1 MKPSSMPKAMILRND
16 KNSISEATKSMR
28 EIVKNRYIYQ
38 KALLDEVVYSILYT
52 ASEKPLKERIN
63 FKMLDQD
70 IKTELMNN
78 GIDIAYHLRFR
89 HKMEEKYTDAL
100 TIRMKVRNI
109 LIRRHY
115 SEMILHRRLELSR
128 YIFLI

>member
-89 HKMEEKYTDAL
+89 HKTEEKYTDAL

-128 YIFLI
+128 YISLI

>member
-1 MKPSSMPKAMILRND
+1 
-16 KNSISEATKSMR
+16 MR

-89 HKMEEKYTDAL
+89 HKTEEKYTDVL

-109 LIRRHY
+109 LIHRHY